1 MEDDVQLIHRI
12 LSGDNEAFTAL
23 VRKHQKGVHALV
35 WRRVGD
41 FHLAEEITQDTFL
54 QVYQKLPTLKDPRR
68 FAGWLYVVA
77 NRFCGQWIR
86 KNKSTVIRSLETIAM
101 DELDRS
107 SYAHHVLEQ
116 REEEL
121 TEQRHE
127 LVKRLLARLPESE
140 RTVVTLYYLGEM
152 TTKEIGKFLGVS
164 VNTITSQLQRARKR
178 LQQDEELLVQEMLGS
193 VPLSAN
199 LAESITR
206 KVIDIKPTP
215 SPTGKPLIPWASF
228 SVTAVLIVLLLGVS
242 NEYLVRSQQSYSLEA
257 TSEIKI
263 DFVETSVKPII
274 NVKPAP
280 RTQLGRRDTSGENSR
295 SNPQT
300 AALQVAGMQT
310 QETGVP
316 IEETRRIQTEVLDF
330 FRTPERGRQD
340 YTVVSIDATAFEDG
354 GTLTIDILV
363 GSGKAAGSFDLF
375 SGDSGLPVEGTPTNA
390 LVSEWGIQ
398 PGGTGTVFYRFDR
411 GQVFQLGATGD
422 WFSEKG
428 SVNAFHALI
437 SIR

>member
-1 MEDDVQLIHRI
+1 MIEDDVQLIHRI

-23 VRKHQKGVHALV
+23 VRKHQKSVHALA

-41 FHLAEEITQDTFL
+41 FHFAEEITQDTFL
-54 QVYQKLPTLKDPRR
+54 QVYQKLPTLKDPRQ
-68 FAGWLYVVA
+68 FSGWLYVIA
-77 NRFCGQWIR
+77 SRFCGQWMR
-86 KNKSTVIRSLETIAM
+86 KNRPALQSLETTAM

-116 REEEL
+116 REKEI
-121 TEQRHE
+121 TEHRHE
-127 LVKRLLARLPESE
+127 LVKKLLARLPENE
-140 RTVVTLYYLGEM
+140 QTVMTLYYLGEM
-152 TTKEIGKFLGVS
+152 TTKEISKFLGVS

-178 LQQDEELLVQEMLGS
+178 LQQDDGLLVQEVLGS
-193 VPLSAN
+193 VPLSAKF
-199 LAESITR
+199 AESITR
-206 KVIDIKPTP
+206 RVIDIKLTP
-215 SPTGKPLIPWASF
+215 PSTGKPLIPWASF
-228 SVTAVLIVLLLGVS
+228 STAAVLVVLLLGVS
-242 NEYLVRSQQSYSLEA
+242 NEYLARSQQPYSLEA

-263 DFVETSVKPII
+263 DFVETSVQPFI

-280 RTQLGRRDTSGENSR
+280 RTQLGRSDTSGQNGR

-300 AALQVAGMQT
+300 NTLQIAGAQA
-310 QETGVP
+310 QETGVS
-316 IEETRRIQTEVLDF
+316 IEETGQVQTEVLDF
-330 FRTPERGRQD
+330 FRTPESGHQD
-340 YTVVSIDATAFEDG
+340 YTVVKIDATAFEDG

-375 SGDSGLPVEGTPTNA
+375 SDDSELPTEGTPTDA
-390 LVSEWGIQ
+390 LANEWGIQ
-398 PGGTGTVFYRFDR
+398 PGGAGTIFYRFDR

-428 SVNAFHALI
+428 SVNAFHTLI